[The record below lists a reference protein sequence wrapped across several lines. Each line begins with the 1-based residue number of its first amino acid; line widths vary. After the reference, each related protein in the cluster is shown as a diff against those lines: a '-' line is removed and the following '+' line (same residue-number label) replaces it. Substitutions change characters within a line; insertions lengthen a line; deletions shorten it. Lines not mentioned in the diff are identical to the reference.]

1 MKKQLNR
8 RMFLKGSGGALLAI
22 PFLPS
27 LTTRAFAQ
35 EGPRPLWVVTFWR
48 FAQTTVMSGAPIS
61 TPAMRGSQRR
71 STTQAVR
78 HVLPDCRC
86 RLAPMVV

>member
-35 EGPRPLWVVTFWR
+35 EGRAR
-48 FAQTTVMSGAPIS
+48 C
-61 TPAMRGSQRR
+61 GS
-71 STTQAVR
+71 
-78 HVLPDCRC
+78 
-86 RLAPMVV
+86 